1 MPEMPDREIARDPG
15 PEDAPPAENPASNVR
30 EVDPDPGNRASI
42 RDTAGDT
49 TDHS

>member
-1 MPEMPDREIARDPG
+1 MTDRGMTRDPEPG
-15 PEDAPPAENPASNVR
+15 TAPPAESPVPNVR
-30 EVDPDPGNRASI
+30 EIDRDPGNRASI